1 MALFKILKGTERKD
15 NSGKS
20 LMLTPTSTNGVPPIH
35 EGWAYVTTDE
45 GNMYVD
51 VSDSKRVKI
60 NAHADLATNAIN
72 DDLGQRIAETYIKA
86 IGLTKHKTAPFYT
99 AAYGDNNTFTIEI
112 PVANEQEAGVITADT
127 QQLAGHKIFTNA
139 ITITGNEDSMPLR
152 ARNLVG
158 LNSSG
163 TTVGDLYLQ
172 YGNPADIIY
181 FGENAG
187 ATITDNGTQYSGNAA
202 TATVAV
208 NDSME
213 QHIAATY
220 IKGIAYNYQ
229 NKSIPELVYTFGDND
244 TAPVSMP
251 IATDTNGGIVTID
264 AQTFKGIKTFKNAI
278 IAEDYISAINN
289 ISTTKQFVSTIADG
303 TAPMTVTSKTMVD
316 NLNANYVCGKTAS
329 NEIFTANGASEHIVP
344 TQSAIMHSMND
355 MLMASQALVYRGLI
369 NPNDSSTHPTGPVVS
384 GSVYV
389 ISHEG
394 TFNGEYCEPGDIVI
408 GYYIPSTNK
417 TQWDIIQNNING
429 AVVIKDGGSVNRTD
443 ITQNTVPRFDTV
455 NGRVIKNSKL
465 VINDAGDLLSMGHNT
480 QDIGASDNRW
490 ETIYATK
497 FVGMS
502 TNAQYDDVEGESGGT
517 LISKKYIAAI
527 ALKNHATAPYY
538 QAYDGTNNEHSTFAL
553 PVASEAL
560 AGVVTTGAQV
570 FTGAKTIDNK
580 GSLTIDAASGFTY
593 VGIEEDTASK
603 YRTMWFSH
611 KTKPGTP
618 VIATNLKYNPAST
631 EKWEHYDDATP
642 SGYGSICEVGT
653 TNRFQ
658 GISYRALKDDMGDT
672 IKKKYH
678 AAVAL
683 TNHASAPYY
692 TFYDGTSTPFS
703 PTLPLPIA
711 NATNAGVITTIAQ
724 TITGA
729 KTIDA
734 NGSLTIAGESAFFF
748 TGIQENITAGNR
760 PIWFSHKDRVTTP
773 SYNSDFYFN
782 PSSTTAWEHLDAT
795 TSAPAHELLTV
806 ARIKGLAFQALKDD
820 TGNTIKHTYFA
831 GVGLTDHATAP
842 YYTFY
847 DGVNNAFSPT
857 LPLPIATPQKAG
869 IVTTAEQTFTG
880 KKTIDANGSLYVAG
894 SSAFYFTGIEANTTA
909 GARPVWFAHKDR
921 NTTPSYNTGFTFNP
935 SSTVGWQGKDGDTA
949 SPTASAH
956 TLVTA
961 DRFRGLAYQALYDD
975 ISTTL
980 PIKKKYVAGITLTE
994 DGAAPYYVVYDGTN
1008 NHLISSLR
1016 IPVASN
1022 TYAGVITTGA
1032 QTITGAKTIDSNGS
1046 LTVAKSGGFNYSGIQ
1061 DDTTTDS
1068 ELKIWF
1074 GAAGTPKNAA
1084 GLTYRP
1090 KDKSLTVVGQIHG
1103 KIDKADADG
1112 LGDNIATKYLNGA
1125 SLNSAG
1131 FEFTFTHGD
1140 NNNPITLKPKFAASS
1155 SCGGQA
1161 LSAAVADRVESFD
1174 TRSATRTPQD
1184 TPKGITLNFKQNST
1198 YGLSDGGSYIGL
1210 MSWRS
1215 YSSGTDLSGGYPM
1228 EIAYTANGNL
1238 WTRMGTSATAWGSWT
1253 KILTETN
1260 FGTKLDSRYLRKD
1273 QADSTAYQL
1282 SVTNSTEATS
1292 AGAGALKVSGGIYA
1306 AKKIYGSQVYN
1317 AVWNDYAEFRQAET
1331 IEPGRVIIEDASG
1344 EMKLSTERLQ
1354 PGGNIV
1360 SDTFGHAMGE
1370 TDDCKTPIAV
1380 AGRVLAYTNE
1390 DRNSYPLGAAVCTGP
1405 NGTVSLMT
1413 REEIR
1418 EYPERIVGTVSEI
1431 PNYETWGTGNVQ
1443 VNGRIWI
1450 KVK

>member
-15 NSGKS
+15 SSGNS
-20 LMLTPTSTNGVPPIH
+20 LMLTPTSTNGVPAIH

-60 NAHADLATNAIN
+60 NEKSDLAVRAIN

-86 IGLTKHKTAPFYT
+86 IGLTKHATAPYYT
-99 AAYGDNNTFTIEI
+99 GAYGDNNTFTIEI
-112 PVANEQEAGVITADT
+112 PVANEQEAGIITADT
-127 QQLAGHKIFTNA
+127 QRLAGHKIFTSP
-139 ITITGNEDSMPLR
+139 ITITGAEDTLPLR
-152 ARNLVG
+152 VRNLVG
-158 LNSSG
+158 LNGSG
-163 TTVGDLYLQ
+163 DTVGDLYLQ

-181 FGENAG
+181 LGEEAG

-208 NDSME
+208 NDSMN

-220 IKGIAYNYQ
+220 IKGIAYNYE

-244 TAPVSMP
+244 TAPVNMP
-251 IATDTNGGIVTID
+251 VATATNGGIVTID
-264 AQTFKGIKTFKNAI
+264 AQIFAGAKTFKNAI

-289 ISTTKQFVSTIADG
+289 ISTTKQFVSTIEDG
-303 TAPMTVTSKTMVD
+303 TAPMTVVSKTKVE
-316 NLNANYVCGKTAS
+316 NLNADYVDGKHAS
-329 NEIFTANGASEHIVP
+329 NEIFTANGASEDIVP
-344 TQSAIMHSMND
+344 TQRAIVSSMND

-369 NPNDSSTHPTGPVVS
+369 NPNDSTTFPPTPVTS

-394 TFNGEYCEPGDIVI
+394 TFNGQYCEPGDIVI
-408 GYYIPSTNK
+408 GYYIASTNK
-417 TQWDIIQNNING
+417 TQWDIIQNNIDG
-429 AVVIKDGGSVNRTD
+429 AVVIKDGGTIGRTD
-443 ITQNTVPRFDTV
+443 ITTNAVPRFDTS

-465 VINDAGDLLSMGHNT
+465 VVDDNGTLLSMQHNT
-480 QDIGASDNRW
+480 QNIGTATNRW
-490 ETIYATK
+490 NTIYATDI
-497 FVGMS
+497 VGMS
-502 TNAQYDDVEGESGGT
+502 TNAKYDDVEGESGGT

-527 ALKNHATAPYY
+527 ELKDHATAPYY
-538 QAYDGTNNEHSTFAL
+538 QAYDGTNGEHSTFAL
-553 PVASEAL
+553 PVASETL
-560 AGVVTTGAQV
+560 AGVITTGAQNIN
-570 FTGAKTIDNK
+570 GIKTFN
-580 GSLTIDAASGFTY
+580 STSGGIVIPNPHGFNY
-593 VGIEEDTASK
+593 SGIEEATANAA
-603 YRTMWFSH
+603 RVVWFADSAKVGKPVKSVKFTFNPGATAKWNNYDSSNPSAYGLL
-611 KTKPGTP
+611 KTDRFEGLS
-618 VIATNLKYNPAST
+618 LK
-631 EKWEHYDDATP
+631 
-642 SGYGSICEVGT
+642 
-653 TNRFQ
+653 
-658 GISYRALKDDMGDT
+658 ALQDDMGGT

-683 TNHASAPYY
+683 TDHATAPYY
-692 TFYDGTSTPFS
+692 TFYDGTNTPFT
-703 PTLPLPIA
+703 PALPLPVA
-711 NATNAGVITTIAQ
+711 SDKTAGIITTAAQ
-724 TITGA
+724 ILTGA

-734 NGSLTIAGESAFFF
+734 NGSLTIAGSSAFYF
-748 TGIQENITAGNR
+748 TGIQENTTAGSR

-773 SYNSDFYFN
+773 SYNEDFYFN
-782 PSSTTAWEHLDAT
+782 PSSTTPWEHLDSG

-831 GVGLTDHATAP
+831 GVGLTNHASAP

-857 LPLPIATPQKAG
+857 LPLPVANATNAG
-869 IVTTAEQTFTG
+869 IITTGTQTLTG
-880 KKTIDANGSLYVAG
+880 AKTIDANGSLTIAG
-894 SSAFYFTGIEANTTA
+894 ASAFIFSGIEVG
-909 GARPVWFAHKDR
+909 GAAIERPVWFSYSGRPGTPVYNENFQFNPAATEKWTNYD
-921 NTTPSYNTGFTFNP
+921 NTTPSAYGLLRTARFKGLAL
-935 SSTVGWQGKDGDTA
+935 QALQDDLGDT
-949 SPTASAH
+949 
-956 TLVTA
+956 
-961 DRFRGLAYQALYDD
+961 
-975 ISTTL
+975 
-980 PIKKKYVAGITLTE
+980 IKLKYYAGIALTNHGTE
-994 DGAAPYYVVYDGTN
+994 PYYTVYDGAN
-1008 NHLISSLR
+1008 NVLIQKLI
-1016 IPVASN
+1016 IPVAS
-1022 TYAGVITTGA
+1022 TSQAGAITNST
-1032 QTITGAKTIDSNGS
+1032 QTITGAKTIDANGS
-1046 LTVAKSGGFNYSGIQ
+1046 LTIAKSGGFNYSGIQ
-1061 DDTTTDS
+1061 NDTTTTS
-1068 ELKIWF
+1068 ALKIWF
-1074 GAAGTPKNAA
+1074 GAAGTPKNSAKI
-1084 GLTYRP
+1084 TYTP
-1090 KDKSLTVVGQIHG
+1090 STETLTVKNISGLVTHAT
-1103 KIDKADADG
+1103 ADH
-1112 LGDNIATKYLNGA
+1112 LGDNIAAKYLNGA

-1155 SCGGQA
+1155 SCGGDA
-1161 LSAAVADRVESFD
+1161 LKAVQWSKTLTLKLAGEVSGQVSFD
-1174 TRSATRTPQD
+1174 GDEGTV
-1184 TPKGITLNFKQNST
+1184 TLTTSLVNTN
-1198 YGLSDGGSYIGL
+1198 L
-1210 MSWRS
+1210 
-1215 YSSGTDLSGGYPM
+1215 
-1228 EIAYTANGNL
+1228 TALNG
-1238 WTRMGTSATAWGSWT
+1238 
-1253 KILTETN
+1253 K
-1260 FGTKLDSRYLRKD
+1260 YLRKD

-1282 SVTNSTEATS
+1282 SITNTTEATS

-1331 IEPGRVIIEDASG
+1331 IEPGRVIIENASG

-1431 PNYETWGTGNVQ
+1431 PNYETWGTGNVK

>member
-15 NSGKS
+15 SSGKS
-20 LMLTPTSTNGVPPIH
+20 LMLTPTSTNGVPAIH

-51 VSDSKRVKI
+51 VSDTRRVKI
-60 NAHADLATNAIN
+60 NAKSDLALQAIS
-72 DDLGQRIAETYIKA
+72 DDLGQRIAETYIKGIA
-86 IGLTKHKTAPFYT
+86 LTKHKTAPFYT

-127 QQLAGHKIFTNA
+127 QMLAGHKIFTSPV
-139 ITITGNEDSMPLR
+139 TITGAEGTSPLR
-152 ARNLVG
+152 VRNIVG
-158 LNSSG
+158 LNGSG

-181 FGENAG
+181 LGEDAG

-202 TATVAV
+202 TATIAV
-208 NDSME
+208 NDSMS

-220 IKGIAYNYQ
+220 IKGIAYNYT

-244 TAPVSMP
+244 TAPVNMP
-251 IATDTNGGIVTID
+251 VATDTNGGIITID
-264 AQTFKGIKTFKNAI
+264 AQTFKGAKTFKNAVI
-278 IAEDYISAINN
+278 VEDYISAINN

-303 TAPMTVTSKTMVD
+303 TAPMTVVSKTVVT
-316 NLNANYVCGKTAS
+316 NLNADFVDGKHAS
-329 NEIFTANGASEHIVP
+329 NDIFTANGASEHIVP
-344 TQSAIMHSMND
+344 TQRAIVSSMND

-369 NPNDSSTHPTGPVVS
+369 NPNDSTTFPPTPVVS

-408 GYYIPSTNK
+408 GYYIASTNK

-429 AVVIKDGGSVNRTD
+429 AVVIKDGGTVNRTD
-443 ITQNTVPRFDTV
+443 ITQNAVPRFDTT

-465 VINDAGDLLSMGHNT
+465 VINDAGTLLPITHNT
-480 QDIGASDNRW
+480 QDIGTSDNRW
-490 ETIYATK
+490 KVIYSTK
-497 FVGMS
+497 FVGMA

-517 LISKKYIAAI
+517 LISKKYIAAV
-527 ALKNHATAPYY
+527 ALQDHATAPYY
-538 QAYDGTNNEHSTFAL
+538 QAYDGTNNQHSTFAL
-553 PVASEAL
+553 PVASETK
-560 AGVVTTGAQV
+560 AGVITTGTQV
-570 FTGAKTIDNK
+570 ITGAKTIDNK
-580 GSLTIDAASGFTY
+580 GSLTIDATSGFTY
-593 VGIEEDTASK
+593 IGIEVGGSAS
-603 YRTMWFSH
+603 YRNMWFSH
-611 KTKPGTP
+611 SSKPGTP
-618 VIATNLKYNPAST
+618 VINDNLKYNPAST

-642 SGYGSICEVGT
+642 TAYGSICQVGT

-672 IKKKYH
+672 IKKKYF

-683 TNHASAPYY
+683 TDHASAPYY
-692 TFYDGTSTPFS
+692 TFYDGTNNPFS
-703 PTLPLPIA
+703 PTLPLPVA
-711 NATNAGVITTIAQ
+711 SDKTAGIITTIAQ
-724 TITGA
+724 TLTGA

-734 NGSLTIAGESAFFF
+734 NGSLTIAGPSAFFF

-760 PIWFSHKDRVTTP
+760 PIWFAHKDRVTTP

-782 PSSTTAWEHLDAT
+782 PSSTTAWEHLDGT
-795 TSAPAHELLTV
+795 TAPAHELLTV

-831 GVGLTDHATAP
+831 GVGLTNHASAP

-857 LPLPIATPQKAG
+857 LPLPVANATNAG
-869 IVTTAEQTFTG
+869 IITTGDQTITG

-894 SSAFYFTGIEANTTA
+894 ASAFYFTGIQTNTTG
-909 GARPVWFAHKDR
+909 GARPIWFAHKDR
-921 NTTPSYNTGFTFNP
+921 LTTPSYNNSFTFNP
-935 SSTVGWQGKDGDTA
+935 GSTVGWQGKDGDTT
-949 SPTASAH
+949 SPTATAH
-956 TLVTA
+956 GLITA

-975 ISTTL
+975 ISTSV

-994 DGAAPYYVVYDGTN
+994 DGAAPYYIVYDGTN

-1046 LTVAKSGGFNYSGIQ
+1046 LTVAKAGGFNYSGIQ
-1061 DDTTTDS
+1061 DDAATDS

-1090 KDKSLTVVGQIHG
+1090 KDKSLTVAGQIHG

-1112 LGDNIATKYLNGA
+1112 FGDNIATKYLNGA

-1140 NNNPITLKPKFAASS
+1140 NNNPITLKPNFAASG

-1174 TRSATRTPQD
+1174 TRAATRTPQD

-1215 YSSGTDLSGGYPM
+1215 YSTGADLTGGYPI

-1238 WTRMGTSATAWGSWT
+1238 WTRLGTGATTWGSWT
-1253 KILTETN
+1253 KILTEAN
-1260 FGTKLDSRYLRKD
+1260 FGTKLDARYLRKD

-1282 SVTNSTEATS
+1282 SITNSTEATS
-1292 AGAGALKVSGGIYA
+1292 AGAGALKVTGGIYA

-1344 EMKLSTERLQ
+1344 EMKVSTERLM

-1370 TDDCKTPIAV
+1370 TDECKTPIAV
-1380 AGRVLAYTNE
+1380 AGRVLAYPLE

-1418 EYPERIVGTVSEI
+1418 EYPERIIGTVSEI
-1431 PNYETWGTGNVQ
+1431 PNYEVWGTGNVE